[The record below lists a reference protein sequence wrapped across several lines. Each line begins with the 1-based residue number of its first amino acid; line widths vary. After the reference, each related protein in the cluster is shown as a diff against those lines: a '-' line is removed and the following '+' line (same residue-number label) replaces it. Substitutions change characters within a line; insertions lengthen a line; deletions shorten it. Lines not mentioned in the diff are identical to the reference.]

1 MSVIALNPLGAL
13 METLD
18 RVFQVVFAR
27 YRRKAGINLESAWR
41 RAANRVSG
49 YVVFPVASV
58 TFVLVMAAYLLTSSG
73 TPVEHKRT
81 GQIIGGLAVGV
92 VAYLMDCRFRKYLST
107 PQALPSSEAR
117 TDTQLYLLFRIVAV
131 GIFILTFLLGFL
143 LHQAGFGFLQGL

>member
-27 YRRKAGINLESAWR
+27 YRRKAGINIESAWR

-58 TFVLVMAAYLLTSSG
+58 TFVLVMAAFLLTNSG

-81 GQIIGGLAVGV
+81 GQIIGGLAVGL
-92 VAYLMDCRFRKYLST
+92 VAYLMDWRFRKYLST

-117 TDTQLYLLFRIVAV
+117 KDTQLYLWFRIVAV

-143 LHQAGFGFLQGL
+143 LHQTGFRFLYGL